1 MSLAPLIVASVL
13 AARDGVSL
21 MRIFGLGWLTGAV
34 YFGGTL
40 YWLAQVMAEFGGL
53 SIIVA
58 GLLAAGLA
66 FWLAVFV
73 GVFAVFVARAARTP
87 SLNAVW
93 LAPLFW
99 IATEWIRSWLG
110 GNFPWVLLG
119 YSQARTLPI
128 LQLASVGGVPLL
140 SGVVALTSTAAA
152 MLALS
157 RARRHRLGAGACAGL
172 VVLASVWGAARMAR
186 NDLGTAGQPVR
197 VGLVQGNVPQ
207 DQKWDPAY
215 REEITRRYVDL
226 SREALGQ
233 GAQLVLW
240 PEASTPFYFDVD
252 GVMAEPIRRLAR
264 DTRTPFVVGTD
275 EFEAG
280 QNAGPDRF
288 FNAAALV
295 GPDGRTRASYRKIR
309 LVPFG
314 EFVPFKRLLFFVG
327 PLIEAVSDFS
337 PGSELTVFDVE
348 GTRFSVAI
356 CYEIIYA
363 DLARESVT
371 RGSQLLTTI
380 TNDAWFGRSSAAY
393 QHFEQASVRAVEQ
406 GRYLVRAAN
415 TGISG
420 AVDPYGRVIAST
432 PLFETRVLLTDV
444 RLLSGRTVYAVIG
457 DAPLYLSLAVTLLWL
472 VGRRRAGVSVNAE
485 ETPRPAS

>member
-1 MSLAPLIVASVL
+1 MSVAPLIVAVVL
-13 AARDGVSL
+13 ATRAGVSL
-21 MRIFGLGWLTGAV
+21 TRIFGLGWLTGIV

-66 FWLAVFV
+66 CWLAVFV
-73 GVFAVFVARAARTP
+73 GVFAALVARAARGP

-99 IATEWIRSWLG
+99 IATEWMRAWLG

-119 YSQARTLPI
+119 YSQVRTLPI

-140 SGVVALTSTAAA
+140 SGLVALVSTAAA

-157 RARRHRLGAGACAGL
+157 RARGHRIGACACAGL
-172 VVLASVWGAARMAR
+172 VVAAGVWGAARVAR
-186 NDLGTAGQPVR
+186 NELGAAGQPMR

-215 REEITRRYVDL
+215 RAEITRRYVDL

-252 GVMAEPIRRLAR
+252 GAMAEPIRRLAR

-280 QNAGPDRF
+280 RDGGPDRF

-295 GPDGRTRASYRKIR
+295 GPDGRTRASYRKNR

-314 EFVPFKRLLFFVG
+314 EYVPFKRLLFFVG

-337 PGSELTVFDVE
+337 PGTELTIFDVE

-356 CYEIIYA
+356 CYEIIYP
-363 DLARESVT
+363 DLARASVAQ
-371 RGSQLLTTI
+371 GSQLLTTI

-393 QHFEQASVRAVEQ
+393 QHFEQAAVRAVEQ
-406 GRYLVRAAN
+406 GRYLVRSAN

-420 AVDPYGRVIAST
+420 TVDPYGRVLSST
-432 PLFETRVLLTDV
+432 PLFETRVLMADV
-444 RLLSGRTVYAVIG
+444 RLLSGRTPYAVIG
-457 DAPLYLSLAVTLLWL
+457 DVPLYLALVVTAVWL
-472 VGRRRAGVSVNAE
+472 VRKRRIIAA
-485 ETPRPAS
+485 